1 MAFATDIPAVIE
13 GNREDTAMTRYSVA
27 CQHAASKFSLDPR
40 NQFWFLAAVLALC
53 SSSELWAQSH
63 EGEPRS
69 LVSFTEDATSLPG
82 NAAEPWLYA
91 IDQGSSDGSSTL
103 FRLGS
108 ASTGGFVAVEVVGET
123 GVEDIFDIAFMNGR
137 LFGIGPGDKT
147 FGTTRDILI
156 EIDPQTAAVNV
167 IGTIDPAGNFN
178 ALVRESPSTLL
189 AASTQGE
196 LWRINPDALTATRVG
211 FYGSGF
217 ESSGDLALVGGIF
230 YGSVR
235 GVQSDRLVTVNSS
248 TGRATLLGSIGFR
261 EVHGLTHDPTSGG
274 LLGLA
279 DGDSAPKL
287 ISINRSS
294 GSGALIGHIPAS
306 DAVTGLAS
314 APLTAPSQCSAGS
327 DALFLEG
334 GRFRIDACWRTSD
347 GNKGTGKVAHQQG
360 AGAVLW
366 FFDPANP
373 ELFVKVIDA
382 CVPPFNRYWVFVA
395 GLTNVGV
402 EVRVTDQVRGF
413 SKVYGNV
420 LGQTMQSVNDT
431 SSFATCP

>member
-1 MAFATDIPAVIE
+1 
-13 GNREDTAMTRYSVA
+13 MTRLLVV
-27 CQHAASKFSLDPR
+27 CQRAASRYSLDPW
-40 NQFWFLAAVLALC
+40 NVFWVLTAVLTLC
-53 SSSELWAQSH
+53 SPTVLWAQSH
-63 EGEPRS
+63 EREPRAI
-69 LVSFTEDATSLPG
+69 VSYTEDATSLQG
-82 NAAEPWLYA
+82 NATAEPWLYA
-91 IDQGSSDGSSTL
+91 IDQGSSDGSGTL
-103 FRLGS
+103 FRLS
-108 ASTGGFVAVEVVGET
+108 ATATDGLVAVELVGET

-137 LFGIGPGDKT
+137 LFGIGPGDRT
-147 FGTTRDILI
+147 FGTSRDVLI
-156 EIDPQTAAVNV
+156 EIDPQTAAVTPL
-167 IGTIDPAGNFN
+167 GTIDPAGNFN

-217 ESSGDLALVGGIF
+217 ESSGDLALVGGVF
-230 YGSVR
+230 YGSVH
-235 GVQSDRLVTVNSS
+235 GGQSNRLVTVNPT
-248 TGRATLLGSIGFR
+248 TGRATLVGSIGFR
-261 EVHGLTHDPTSGG
+261 EVHGLTHDPNSGG

-279 DGDSAPKL
+279 DGESAPKL

-294 GSGALIGHIPAS
+294 GNGTLIGRIPAS
-306 DAVTGLAS
+306 DAITGLAS
-314 APLTAPSQCSAGS
+314 APLTPISHCSAGN

-360 AGAVLW
+360 AGAILW

-373 ELFVKVIDA
+373 ELFVKIINA

-402 EVRVTDQVRGF
+402 EVQVTDQVRGF
-413 SKVYGNV
+413 SKFYGN
-420 LGQTMQSVNDT
+420 LIGQTMQSVNDT